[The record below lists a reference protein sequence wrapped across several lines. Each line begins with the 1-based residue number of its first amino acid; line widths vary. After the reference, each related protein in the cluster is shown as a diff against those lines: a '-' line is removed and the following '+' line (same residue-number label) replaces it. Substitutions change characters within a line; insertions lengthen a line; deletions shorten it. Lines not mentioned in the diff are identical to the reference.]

1 MYSKLFNLVL
11 KLLSKG
17 EPLESFCVVN
27 NLFRMKVV
35 VYELFLSRKISLS
48 CILLLS
54 RSVGKDLIT
63 LKLHR
68 NIEVYSTFIGDLEKE
83 N

>member
-1 MYSKLFNLVL
+1 
-11 KLLSKG
+11 
-17 EPLESFCVVN
+17 
-27 NLFRMKVV
+27 MKVV
-35 VYELFLSRKISLS
+35 VYELLLSRKMSLS
-48 CILLLS
+48 YILLLS